1 MTRRILSTAATVLG
15 LAAFPR
21 LAFAHTQGTGS
32 FSLVHGLA
40 HPVGGL
46 DHLMA
51 MGLVGLLAWQM
62 GGAYRWQ
69 LPVLFVSAMALG
81 GALGIAGVGIPMF
94 ELGIVLSVV
103 LLGAMLAFGARLPAV
118 ASAVLVGTSAIFH
131 GYAHGAEM
139 PSAADGVSYAVG
151 FLLATAL
158 LHASGLAIGFLTKA
172 AGPMPARLIGGLS
185 ALVGLGL
192 VFGIA

>member
-1 MTRRILSTAATVLG
+1 MTRRTLFTAATLLG
-15 LAAFPR
+15 FTAFPQ
-21 LAFAHTQGTGS
+21 LALAHPQEIDGV
-32 FSLVHGLA
+32 SLAHGLL

-62 GGAYRWQ
+62 GGNYRWQ
-69 LPVLFVSAMALG
+69 LPLQFVTAMALG
-81 GALGIAGVGIPMF
+81 GTLGIFGFSVPMF
-94 ELGIVLSVV
+94 ELGIALSVV
-103 LLGAMLAFGARLPAV
+103 LLGAMLVVGSRLPAML
-118 ASAVLVGTSAIFH
+118 AAALVGISAIFH

-139 PSAADGVSYAVG
+139 PSAADGPLYASG

-158 LHASGLAIGFLTKA
+158 LHTGGLATGFLIKA
-172 AGPMPARLIGGLS
+172 AGPMAARLIGGLS
-185 ALVGLGL
+185 ALLGLGL